1 MKRPGRPVVAAIGLL
16 FALVSC
22 SGTRPPSPFASADTK
37 GRSTTLLTIGG
48 SATEGD
54 GVPDRYR
61 DAWPYLL
68 YQDAFPPSTSLVNA
82 ALDGA
87 TTANTLIDQLP
98 LAQQVKPDTVAIWLG
113 ADDLAQRTP
122 IDQFATGLRVL
133 IDDLRHTGARRILV
147 ADLPDV
153 LGPNA
158 PAYNAAIRRAVTV
171 TNARLVELQH
181 APITLTPSGGAGP
194 QPDAASQRVIAN
206 AFRQELETSP

>member
-1 MKRPGRPVVAAIGLL
+1 MRRSGASIVAAICLL
-16 FALVSC
+16 PAFVSC

-37 GRSTTLLTIGG
+37 SRSTTLLTIGG

-54 GVPDRYR
+54 GLPDRYR

-68 YQDAFPPSTSLVNA
+68 YQHAFPPSTSLVNT

-87 TTANTLIDQLP
+87 TTANTIIDQLP

-122 IDQFATGLRVL
+122 IDQFATELHVL
-133 IDDLRHTGARRILV
+133 IDDLHNTGAHRILV

-153 LGPNA
+153 FGPNA
-158 PAYNAAIRRAVTV
+158 AAYNAAIQQVVTA

-181 APITLTPSGGAGP
+181 APITLAPSGGAGP
-194 QPDAASQRVIAN
+194 QPDTEGHRVIAN
-206 AFRQELETSP
+206 AFQHELETSP